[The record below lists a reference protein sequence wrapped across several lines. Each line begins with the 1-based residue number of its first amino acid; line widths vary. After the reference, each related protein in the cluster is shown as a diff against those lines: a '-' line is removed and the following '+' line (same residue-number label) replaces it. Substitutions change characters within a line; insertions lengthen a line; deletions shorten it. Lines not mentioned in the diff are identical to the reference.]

1 MATFEELDALA
12 SEELH
17 DRAMKLAEHRL
28 DVKFF
33 FSLLEAIPAANAG
46 EGDADVMSMRALVI
60 DAMHAGEGDL
70 ADSLRPL
77 YIDYLLKHD
86 G

>member
-1 MATFEELDALA
+1 MATFEELDALS

-17 DRAMKLAEHRL
+17 DRAMRLAERRL
-28 DVKFF
+28 DAKFF
-33 FSLLEAIPAANAG
+33 FSLVEAIPAANAG
-46 EGDADVMSMRALVI
+46 EGEADVLSMRALVNDLI
-60 DAMHAGEGDL
+60 HAGEGEL

-77 YIDYLLKHD
+77 FLDYLLQH

>member
-1 MATFEELDALA
+1 MATFEELDALS

-17 DRAMKLAEHRL
+17 ERAVKTAEHRL

-33 FSLLEAIPAANAG
+33 FTLLEAIPTAHAAEG
-46 EGDADVMSMRALVI
+46 EADVMSMRALLN

-77 YIDYLLKHD
+77 YIDYLLQH

>member
-1 MATFEELDALA
+1 MATFEELDALS

-17 DRAMKLAEHRL
+17 DRAVKLAEHRL

-33 FSLLEAIPAANAG
+33 FTLIEAIPAANAEEG
-46 EGDADVMSMRALVI
+46 EADVMSMRALVNDLI
-60 DAMHAGEGDL
+60 HAGEGEL

-77 YIDYLLKHD
+77 FLDYLLQH